1 MVDGLHYPLCTMQDV
16 GRKNRSENNS
26 LTAQVDL
33 LTQERDQLK
42 AELARERDNA
52 AWLKGQVEATQR
64 QLTDERGR
72 SWWQR
77 TFGGSK

>member
-1 MVDGLHYPLCTMQDV
+1 MQNV
-16 GRKNRSENNS
+16 GRKNTSENKP
-26 LTAQVDL
+26 LPTQVDF

-52 AWLKGQVEATQR
+52 EWLKGQVEATQR

-77 TFGGSK
+77 TFGGSR

>member
-1 MVDGLHYPLCTMQDV
+1 LLPRRGEFHLPT
-16 GRKNRSENNS
+16 
-26 LTAQVDL
+26 QVDL

-52 AWLKGQVEATQR
+52 AWLKSRVEATQR